1 MKVLHDAC
9 LNSEGSS
16 HERVLIMLAEGRDFH
31 NFKLVSRD
39 NPDLRSLLSKNI
51 FEEAVYK

>member
-16 HERVLIMLAEGRDFH
+16 HERVLIMLAEGRDFR

>member
-1 MKVLHDAC
+1 MKVLHYAF
-9 LNSEGSS
+9 LNSDRSS
-16 HERVLIMLAEGRDFH
+16 HERVLIMLAEGRDFN

>member
-9 LNSEGSS
+9 LTSEGAS
-16 HERVLIMLAEGRDFH
+16 HERVLIMLAEGRDFN

-39 NPDLRSLLSKNI
+39 NPELGSLLSKNI